1 MSVLWLALVAS
12 TAGAQVNVLTANYD
26 NARTNSNLNETILNH
41 ANVNSGQFGKLFTL
55 SVDGQVYAQPL
66 YVGGVKL
73 AGGTHNVVYVATM
86 HNTVYAFDADP
97 AAAHDPLWRVHLGP
111 SVPTANYSLPGDP
124 YDDIQ
129 PETGL
134 LGTPVIDLATSTLYV
149 VAANFDG
156 RSYSYVL
163 HALDIT
169 SGREKKTATA

>member
-1 MSVLWLALVAS
+1 MSVLWLALVTS

-73 AGGTHNVVYVATM
+73 TGGTHNVVYVATM

-97 AAAHDPLWRVHLGP
+97 AAAHDPQVRSRGP
-111 SVPTANYSLPGDP
+111 GP
-124 YDDIQ
+124 
-129 PETGL
+129 
-134 LGTPVIDLATSTLYV
+134 
-149 VAANFDG
+149 
-156 RSYSYVL
+156 
-163 HALDIT
+163 
-169 SGREKKTATA
+169 